1 MMHAHWNL
9 DQGASAADLLSACR
23 KALLVAAAAKSAD
36 DRHTNRRPTGT
47 PLSSVA
53 STNIEKEV
61 DAALASIQR
70 LVVGEIAAAGND
82 AGWASILAFFLTR
95 LRWIPPKHTTQA
107 SPFPLRI
114 TVFLEDAIRVVK
126 MRRTMAAASAP
137 STSFSSSTP
146 DSEASFCLPREGAAS
161 VLLDLASILFCMD
174 ALGVDSVSYSPIPL
188 RPDATPQHIQQLVGL
203 NVAPVSTAFPSRRF
217 DDATILFLQLL
228 SQGFLWMSLA
238 DPGPS
243 QLKLVCQE
251 FSVRGDTVDAM
262 HNVEGSS
269 EVRVTL
275 MIGTVMPSDSLE
287 GADHSRGEGRPST
300 MTTSA
305 AVKAAVR
312 PPSPLPWNVDR
323 LVLLETNVDDVT
335 PEHCAYVTEL
345 LLSEGGALDA
355 WTTSIGMKKGR
366 SSAQKL
372 SVLCHEAN
380 KDDAMKL
387 LFRQSGT
394 LGIRQQTV
402 DRASLHRRIVTV
414 QVERKDREG
423 VSRYGDVDVKVG
435 YMLKTRPSADIVVHD
450 EEEIVSMKAEFDHC
464 RALSLATGAPIRSI
478 SDEAVRLAREHI
490 QNIP

>member
-23 KALLVAAAAKSAD
+23 KALLVTAAATLAD
-36 DRHTNRRPTGT
+36 ERHSNRRSTGA
-47 PLSSVA
+47 PSSRIA

-61 DAALASIQR
+61 DDALASIQR
-70 LVVGEIAAAGND
+70 LVVSEVAAAGND
-82 AGWASILAFFLTR
+82 AGWASVLEFFLTR

-114 TVFLEDAIRVVK
+114 TVFLEDAIRIVK
-126 MRRTMAAASAP
+126 IRRVMDAASAP
-137 STSFSSSTP
+137 STSLSSSTP
-146 DSEASFCLPREGAAS
+146 DSEALFCLPREGAAS

-174 ALGVDSVSYSPIPL
+174 ALHVDSVSYSPIPL

-203 NVAPVSTAFPSRRF
+203 SVAPVSAAFPSRRY

-228 SQGFLWMSLA
+228 TQGSLWMSLA

-251 FSVRGDTVDAM
+251 LSVRDGTVDEM

-275 MIGTVMPSDSLE
+275 TIGTVTPADPLE
-287 GADHSRGEGRPST
+287 VAHHARGEGRPSN
-300 MTTSA
+300 TTTRA
-305 AVKAAVR
+305 AAKVAVP

-335 PEHCAYVTEL
+335 PEHCAYVMEL
-345 LLSEGGALDA
+345 VLSGGCALDA

-366 SSAQKL
+366 TSAQKL
-372 SVLCHEAN
+372 SVLCHERQ
-380 KDDAMKL
+380 KGDATML
-387 LFRQSGT
+387 LFRHSGT
-394 LGIRQQTV
+394 LGIRQQFV
-402 DRASLHRRIVTV
+402 DRASLHRRTVTV
-414 QVERKDREG
+414 HVEREDREG
-423 VSRYGDVDVKVG
+423 ILHDGLVDVKVG
-435 YMLKTRPSADIVVHD
+435 YMLKIQPTADVAH
-450 EEEIVSMKAEFDHC
+450 EEEEERVSMKAEFDHC

-490 QNIP
+490 QSIP